1 MWLAREQLME
11 GFGGRKAKIFGNVK
25 VLIKKS
31 WKWISPPSPPPHFN
45 GELHGCVIL
54 HNF

>member
-31 WKWISPPSPPPHFN
+31 WKWISPPSPPPPLQRRASWLCN
-45 GELHGCVIL
+45 TA
-54 HNF
+54 

>member
-31 WKWISPPSPPPHFN
+31 WKWISPPSPPVVTISPLKH
-45 GELHGCVIL
+45 LYP
-54 HNF
+54 